1 MARVF
6 HTAEPWPGGILARR
20 MVRTVLA
27 AAVVLL
33 MLWGMLWSDASRAGR
48 SSASFGV
55 TVRVLPH
62 CDETRHGGLS
72 ETPDGR
78 MVCVYPK
85 ILQRP
90 VDQDTRPDAGQ
101 PLDFQRNDND
111 GLHVIRTIQY

>member
-1 MARVF
+1 MVRMS
-6 HTAEPWPGGILARR
+6 HTAKPLPGGILPRR
-20 MVRTVLA
+20 MVRTASA
-27 AAVVLL
+27 ATAVLL
-33 MLWGMLWSDASRAGR
+33 MLCGVLWSDTSNAGR

-85 ILQRP
+85 IVQRQ
-90 VDQDTRPDAGQ
+90 VDQDTQPDAGQ
-101 PLDFQRNDND
+101 SLDFQRNDTD
-111 GLHVIRTIQY
+111 SLHVIRTIQY